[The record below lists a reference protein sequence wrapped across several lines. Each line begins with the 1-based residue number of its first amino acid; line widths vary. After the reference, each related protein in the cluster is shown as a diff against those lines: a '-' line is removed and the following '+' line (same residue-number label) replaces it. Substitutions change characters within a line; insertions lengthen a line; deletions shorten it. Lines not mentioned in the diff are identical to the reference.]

1 MSQVLPTLTVTAD
14 RNYSVEFTDSW
25 HEVLTQELQGRT
37 VLVFAPEQLM
47 KEIESRFRPEE
58 IVITPDGEAAK
69 SVASFSRYIEEVAK
83 RGLDRRSVLV
93 GIGGGATT
101 DLVGFLA
108 ATYMRGIEW
117 IAVPTTVAGMVDA
130 SIGGKTGI
138 NLESGKNLA
147 GAFYSPSR
155 VIIDFRWLD
164 SLSMRDINAGLAES
178 VKCGFIADAKILDLI
193 EKDATAN
200 LAEIVHRSV
209 AVKAS
214 VVSTDFRESYQ
225 REALNY
231 GHTLGHAIERDSNYQ
246 LRHGEA
252 VSIGLVFAAKVS
264 ERFSGLDPQISE
276 RHSAILNLLALPTT
290 YNADAWHRLVELMY
304 LDKKRTSEKLRFV
317 TLAKLGETQRV
328 EVSPVKLEIIYKEV
342 IGR

>member
-1 MSQVLPTLTVTAD
+1 MSQVLSTLTVNAD
-14 RNYSVEFTDSW
+14 RNYSIEFSDSW
-25 HEVLTQELQGRT
+25 HDVLTQEIEGRT
-37 VLVFAPEQLM
+37 FLIFAPERLR

-69 SVASFSRYIEEVAK
+69 SVSSFSRYIEEIAK

-130 SIGGKTGI
+130 AIGGKTGI

-164 SLSMRDINAGLAES
+164 SLSTRDIHAGLAES

-214 VVSTDFRESYQ
+214 VVSLDFKESYQ

-231 GHTLGHAIERDSNYQ
+231 GHTLGHAIERHSNYQ

-276 RHSAILNLLALPTT
+276 RHSVILNLLALPTT

-304 LDKKRTSEKLRFV
+304 RDKKRTSEQLRLV
-317 TLAKLGETQRV
+317 TLAKLGETERV
-328 EVSPVKLEIIYKEV
+328 EVSPVELEIIYKEAV
-342 IGR
+342 GR